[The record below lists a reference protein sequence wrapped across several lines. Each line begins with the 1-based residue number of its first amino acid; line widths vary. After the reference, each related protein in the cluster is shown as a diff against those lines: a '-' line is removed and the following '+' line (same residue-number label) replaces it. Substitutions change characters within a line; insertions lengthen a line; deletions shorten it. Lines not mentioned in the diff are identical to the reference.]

1 MVRRSC
7 MCCLKGYLA
16 PFMDTMGI
24 SSLWNNTCGR
34 NWKISTQRLC
44 AWLCTTWGVEKS
56 HICLSSQPCC
66 L

>member
-1 MVRRSC
+1 MRRSC
-7 MCCLKGYLA
+7 VCCLKGYLA

-24 SSLWNNTCGR
+24 WSLWNNTCGR
-34 NWKISTQRLC
+34 NLKICTQRLC
-44 AWLCTTWGVEKS
+44 AWLCTTWGAEKS